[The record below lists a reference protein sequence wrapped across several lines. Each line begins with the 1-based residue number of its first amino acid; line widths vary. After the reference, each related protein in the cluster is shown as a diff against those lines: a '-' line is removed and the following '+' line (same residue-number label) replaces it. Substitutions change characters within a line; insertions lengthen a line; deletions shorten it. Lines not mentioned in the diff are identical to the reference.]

1 MKRVLLFAALLAW
14 SGIASAVVYKWVDAR
29 GNVQYGD
36 EPPDGVHAEIVRLL
50 GTHEPT
56 ASQEAEAPAAQAGP
70 SLADQVLAEEK
81 AQQEKSGV
89 EQDVAAARKKQC
101 EAAKARYT
109 QLIDGRHMYKLG
121 PKGEREYLTSEEID
135 AERLNAKRDVDSL
148 CGNDN
153 ST

>member
-1 MKRVLLFAALLAW
+1 MKRVILFAALLAW
-14 SGIASAVVYKWVDAR
+14 SGIASAVVYKWVDAH

-36 EPPDGVHAEIVRLL
+36 EPPEGVHAEIVRLL
-50 GTHEPT
+50 GVTPPA
-56 ASQEAEAPAAQAGP
+56 ASAETPAPAAQTGP
-70 SLADQVLAEEK
+70 SLSDQVLAQEQ
-81 AQQEKSGV
+81 AQQEKSAV
-89 EQDVAAARKKQC
+89 QEDVAAARKKQC
-101 EAAKARYT
+101 DAAKAHYT

-148 CGNDN
+148 CTDDN